1 MEGKIY
7 LKEKSV
13 IILLILI
20 FAVGIIGHTF
30 SYTREIMLVLTPF
43 TLIITSFAVFFTFF
57 HRVNKNFFYWFF
69 LTFVSTFILEVVGV
83 KTGLI
88 FGSYTY
94 GNVLGPQLMD
104 VPVLIGINWALI
116 ILGAILISAKLT
128 KHKILRPLLAG
139 LFAVTFDLVLEPVAI
154 KLNYWNWEG
163 GNIPVQNYIA
173 WFVIGTVSAA
183 LFSLLKVK
191 VNNEVPKYYFIA
203 QFLFF
208 VALYLIV

>member
-1 MEGKIY
+1 MEGKVY

-13 IILLILI
+13 TILLMLI
-20 FAVGIIGHTF
+20 FIVGIIGHTIE
-30 SYTREIMLVLTPF
+30 YTREIMLILTPP
-43 TLIITSFAVFFTFF
+43 TLIITSLAVFFTFF
-57 HRVNKNFFYWFF
+57 HRVNKNFYYWFF
-69 LTFVSTFILEVVGV
+69 LTFVSTFILEAVGV

-94 GNVLGPQLMD
+94 GNVLGPHLLD

-116 ILGAILISAKLT
+116 IIGAILISAKLT
-128 KHKILRPLLAG
+128 KNRILMPLLAG

-173 WFVIGTVSAA
+173 WFVIGTISAV
-183 LFSLLKVK
+183 LFSLMRVK
-191 VNNEVPKYYFIA
+191 VNDEVPKYYFIT

-208 VALYLIV
+208 VALYLIL

>member
-30 SYTREIMLVLTPF
+30 SYTREIMLFLTTF

-69 LTFVSTFILEVVGV
+69 LTFVLTFLLEVVGV

-94 GNVLGPQLMD
+94 GNVLGPHLLD

-116 ILGAILISAKLT
+116 IIGAILISAKLT
-128 KHKILRPLLAG
+128 KNKILMPLLAG

-163 GNIPVQNYIA
+163 GNIPVKNYFA
-173 WFVIGTVSAA
+173 WFVIGTISAV
-183 LFSLLKVK
+183 LFSLMRVN
-191 VNNEVPKYYFIA
+191 VNNEVPKYYFIT

-208 VALYLIV
+208 IALYLIL

>member
-43 TLIITSFAVFFTFF
+43 TLIITSSAVFFTFF

>member
-30 SYTREIMLVLTPF
+30 SYTREIMLFLTSF
-43 TLIITSFAVFFTFF
+43 TLIVTSFAVFFTFF
-57 HRVNKNFFYWFF
+57 HRVNKNFFFWFF

-88 FGSYTY
+88 FGNYTY
-94 GNVLGPQLMD
+94 GNVLGPHLMD
-104 VPVLIGINWALI
+104 VPVIIGINWALI
-116 ILGAILISAKLT
+116 IIGAILISAKLT
-128 KHKILRPLLAG
+128 KNKILMPLLAG

-163 GNIPVQNYIA
+163 GNIPLQNYIA
-173 WFVIGTVSAA
+173 WFVIGTFSAVM
-183 LFSLLKVK
+183 FILLKVR
-191 VNNEVPKYYFIA
+191 VNDEVPGYYLIL

-208 VALYLIV
+208 IALFFIL